1 MDVFFDRRCDLLEK
15 YNTIPDKVSTD
26 MKKELDSEPV
36 YNKKFLKTKIKSH
49 GDEVTDFCDK
59 EIPKVDSNH
68 TCLVVISLDSVTKK
82 KENYYPQASL
92 KQCKYF

>member
-15 YNTIPDKVSTD
+15 YNTISDKVSTD
-26 MKKELDSEPV
+26 MKKELDSEPI

-68 TCLVVISLDSVTKK
+68 TCLAVISLDSVTKK
-82 KENYYPQASL
+82 KENCYPQASL